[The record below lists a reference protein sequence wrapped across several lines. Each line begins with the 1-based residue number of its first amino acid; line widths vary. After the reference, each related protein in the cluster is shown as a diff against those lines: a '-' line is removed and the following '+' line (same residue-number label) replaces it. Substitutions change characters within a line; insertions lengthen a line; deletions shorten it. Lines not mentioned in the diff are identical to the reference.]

1 MPRIYNCTFCGREI
15 KPGTGIIYVRND
27 GTIWRFCSSKC
38 YKNMLKN
45 RRNPAK
51 LKWTAAYRRGR

>member
-1 MPRIYNCTFCGREI
+1 MPRIYSCTFCGREI

-45 RRNPAK
+45 RRNPTK
-51 LKWTAAYRRGR
+51 LKWTVVYRKSK